1 MDSGSWF
8 AIWAI
13 CLRTSF
19 FVIMPRSL
27 LEKKQNREKGQPCNI
42 GSSDPQRPS
51 HLGAQRD
58 HISQLSLQMGGANWE
73 SSGQWRVGGGEQ
85 RPSQVTCTFPLSS
98 AGSRGVSKGLRSQKM
113 NQEPS
118 DSKTWALGWLCGA
131 QLTPAATHTGCE
143 WHGRKINLYCVWP
156 LILQDCLLLQ

>member
-1 MDSGSWF
+1 MMDSGSWF

-42 GSSDPQRPS
+42 GSHLSLIPSTLPTWVHRETTFPSYPCRWVGPTERALANGVWVEVSNAPPKSPAHFLS
-51 HLGAQRD
+51 HLPVPD
-58 HISQLSLQMGGANWE
+58 
-73 SSGQWRVGGGEQ
+73 
-85 RPSQVTCTFPLSS
+85 
-98 AGSRGVSKGLRSQKM
+98 RGVSKGLRSQKM

-118 DSKTWALGWLCGA
+118 DSKTWALG
-131 QLTPAATHTGCE
+131 
-143 WHGRKINLYCVWP
+143 
-156 LILQDCLLLQ
+156 